1 MNRKLIMGKSFEEAM
16 MKNLEEQDLTE
27 REKLNWI
34 DEIPIIP
41 NPLSLR
47 SADLELRLFTYKLA
61 ESAKTVR
68 QLTKTELEA
77 QIFIQRL
84 YSHEQI
90 KFIQEIFAIEF
101 SEEEMKTFHEM
112 LEYYNMNPNI
122 LRGNKVWRIL
132 LLENIDDYEFRKGIE
147 QMDLS
152 NYNSNH
158 KQNLINDLANLKL

>member
-16 MKNLEEQDLTE
+16 MKNLAEQDLTE

-34 DEIPIIP
+34 DEIPIIS

-61 ESAKTVR
+61 ETAKTIR

-84 YSHEQI
+84 YSPEQI
-90 KFIQEIFAIEF
+90 SYIQDIFAIEF
-101 SEEEMKTFHEM
+101 SEEEMKTFYEM
-112 LEYYNMNPNI
+112 LEYNNMNPNI
-122 LRGNKVWRIL
+122 LIGNKV
-132 LLENIDDYEFRKGIE
+132 
-147 QMDLS
+147 
-152 NYNSNH
+152 
-158 KQNLINDLANLKL
+158 